1 MIRRIKNLGR
11 FIIIVLDGFGIGEMP
26 DVGEVRP
33 ADRGANTCAH
43 IYARVPGLSLPV
55 LDSLGLGT
63 LMGKPAAMDRDACCG
78 RIALMHDGADTFF
91 GHQEI
96 MGTRPKKPFGE
107 PIAGKLGA
115 IRRALLAGG
124 FSVRD
129 FEKDGRTLL
138 VVEEAATV
146 GDNIEC
152 DPGQAFNVTAATDL
166 IGFERVRA
174 IGGLVRGVSV
184 VPRVIAFGGRG
195 VKLVDLLGAAE
206 VHGEYIGVNAPASGV
221 YNRDYQCVHL
231 GYGVDPAVQAPSIL
245 GRAGIPV
252 FLLGK
257 AADVIANPYGSSIPM
272 VDTDRVL
279 GETWKLLRQHRT
291 GFFCAN
297 VQETDL
303 CGHGE
308 NAQEYAGKLRIADQW
323 IGRMLGELS
332 EQDILIVMADH
343 GNDPTIGHPHHTREL
358 VPLLVHSAGAGCKNL
373 GIRPTLS
380 DVGAT
385 ACAYFG
391 VPAPENGS
399 SLMPLLR
406 RTVVA

>member
-1 MIRRIKNLGR
+1 MGR
-11 FIIIVLDGFGIGEMP
+11 FIIIVLDGFGVGEMP
-26 DVGEVRP
+26 DVEKVRP
-33 ADRGANTCAH
+33 ADIGANTCAH
-43 IYARVPGLSLPV
+43 IYERVPDLRLPA
-55 LDSLGLGT
+55 LESLGLGR
-63 LMGKPAAMDRDACCG
+63 LMGKTSASGMDRDAACG

-107 PIAGKLGA
+107 PIANKLEA
-115 IRRALLAGG
+115 IRGALAGG
-124 FSVRD
+124 GFAVRD
-129 FEKDGRTLL
+129 YVRDGRGLL
-138 VVEEAATV
+138 VVEEAVTV

-166 IGFERVRA
+166 IEFERVRA

-184 VPRVIAFGGRG
+184 VPRVITFGGRG
-195 VKLVDLLGAAE
+195 VKLDDLLAAVE
-206 VHGEYIGVNAPASGV
+206 VHGDYIGVNAPASGV
-221 YNRDYQCVHL
+221 YGRDYQCVHL

-245 GRAGIPV
+245 GKAGIPV

-279 GETWKLLRQHRT
+279 GETRKLLQRHKT

-308 NAQEYAGKLRIADQW
+308 NAEEYARKLQIADRW

-332 EQDILIVMADH
+332 DQDILIVMADH

-358 VPLLVHSAGAGCKNL
+358 VPFLVHSAGVNCKDL

-399 SLMPLLR
+399 SLLPLLK